1 MVAALKHFMARAG
14 ALFRRAAADQDF
26 AQEFESHLEMLTAD
40 NIARGMS
47 PDEAHRAARI
57 TLGTASSLAMQHR
70 DTRGLP
76 IIEDLMQDLTFAGRL
91 IMRDRWFSG
100 AAVVAIALGIGAN
113 TVGFTIINA
122 AFIRGFAFDE
132 ADRLYAV
139 SWRAGGLRRTAA
151 VADLDDWRAHT
162 TAFLGLAGYSWGAIN
177 VSDDLAVP
185 EQTQG
190 SWVTANFFDVL
201 RQPPL
206 IGRGF
211 IADDER
217 RDADSVVII
226 GYDIWKNRFA
236 SDVSA
241 LGRTLRISGKPA
253 TIIGVMPER
262 MKFPNDSE
270 LWVAFV
276 PTDAELARQ
285 SRPLTVIGRLVDGE
299 SRESGE
305 AQLAAVAARIMT
317 GFPEETKGLSGI
329 RVETLIERFLGSA
342 VKSMFITVM
351 GAVIFVLLI
360 ACANVASLL
369 LSRSIYR
376 SREIAVRFSMGAT
389 RGRIVRQ
396 LLVESVA
403 LSMMGGLAGL
413 VLATAGVRAF
423 DAALQLSQP
432 PYWLSFT
439 IDYRVMAYV
448 AGLCVVTGVL
458 FGMAPALH
466 ISRSNHHDTLKEG
479 GRGATGGR
487 RAARFANGLV
497 VAELVLTIVLL
508 AGAGLMI
515 RSFAVLYSA
524 DPGIEITGLAR
535 MRLQLPPSKYPTAE
549 DRNRFFEQLAP
560 RLDAIAGVSG
570 SAVTTGVPPLDGGE
584 RVVEI
589 AGRPLIEGAEHMF
602 VGTVA
607 STPGYLSVLGVPV
620 LRGRDFN
627 EADGRPGNETV
638 IINQTMAERFF
649 AGLDPIGRQLR
660 FAPANDSTA
669 PPTEAWRTVVGI
681 SRDVLQGSPQDA
693 FRNAVVYLPLRQEAP
708 RTASVLIRSTLPP
721 EAVMADVRRVVQSLD
736 PDQPVFTIQT
746 VAAIFAGARQ
756 MYEIFATLFGALALI
771 GVLLSSVG
779 LYAVTAYAVTQRTQ
793 EIGVRMAIG
802 AQRWQVSWLFV
813 RRGLLQLVVAMAIG
827 LPAALGFAMLVRFR
841 LVDIEPSD
849 PVTMIGIVVVLAGVA
864 LASCLIPVRNAAR
877 VDPVIALRAE

>member
-1 MVAALKHFMARAG
+1 
-14 ALFRRAAADQDF
+14 
-26 AQEFESHLEMLTAD
+26 
-40 NIARGMS
+40 
-47 PDEAHRAARI
+47 
-57 TLGTASSLAMQHR
+57 
-70 DTRGLP
+70 
-76 IIEDLMQDLTFAGRL
+76 
-91 IMRDRWFSG
+91 MRDRWFSA
-100 AAVVAIALGIGAN
+100 AAVFAIALGIGAN

-122 AFIRGFAFDE
+122 AFIRGFAFE
-132 ADRLYAV
+132 QADRLYAV
-139 SWRAGGLRRTAA
+139 SWLAGSLRRGAA
-151 VADLDDWRAHT
+151 VADLEDWRAQA
-162 TAFLGLAGYSWGAIN
+162 TAFSGMAGYSWGAIN
-177 VSDDLAVP
+177 ISDDLAMP

-211 IADDER
+211 TADDQR

-226 GYDIWKNRFA
+226 GYDIWKNRFN
-236 SDVSA
+236 SDPSA

-276 PTDAELARQ
+276 PTDAQLARE
-285 SRPLTVIGRLVDGE
+285 SRPLSVIGRLADGE
-299 SRESGE
+299 SRESGT
-305 AQLAAVAARIMT
+305 AQLAAVASRIMT
-317 GFPEETKGLSGI
+317 DFPEETKGLSGI

-351 GAVIFVLLI
+351 GGVIFVLLI

-376 SREIAVRFSMGAT
+376 SREIAVRFSMGAS
-389 RGRIVRQ
+389 RWRIVRQ
-396 LLVESVA
+396 LLAESVA
-403 LSMMGGLAGL
+403 LATMGGIVGLGLA
-413 VLATAGVRAF
+413 VFGVRAF
-423 DAALQLSQP
+423 DTALQLAQP
-432 PYWLSFT
+432 PYWLVFT
-439 IDYRVMAYV
+439 IDYRVLAYV
-448 AGLCVVTGVL
+448 VGMCVVTGVL

-466 ISRSNHHDTLKEG
+466 VSKNNHHDTLKEG
-479 GRGATGGR
+479 GRGAAGSR

-497 VAELVLTIVLL
+497 IAELTLTIVLL
-508 AGAGLMI
+508 CGAGLML
-515 RSFAVLYSA
+515 RSFAALYSA
-524 DPGIEITGLAR
+524 DPGIALTGLSR
-535 MRLQLPPSKYPTAE
+535 MRLQLPPSNYPNPD
-549 DRNRFFEQLAP
+549 DRNRFFEQLEP
-560 RLDAIAGVSG
+560 RLTAIAGVTG
-570 SAVTTGVPPLDGGE
+570 SAITNGVPPGDGGE

-607 STPGYLSVLGVPV
+607 STPGYLAVLGVPV

-649 AGLDPIGRQLR
+649 AGVDPIGRQLR

-669 PPTEAWRTVVGI
+669 PPTEGWRTVVGI
-681 SRDVLQGSPQDA
+681 SRNVLQGSAQDA

-708 RTASVLIRSTLPP
+708 RIAAVLIRSTLPP
-721 EAVMADVRRVVQSLD
+721 EVVMADVRRVVQALD
-736 PDQPVFTIQT
+736 PDQPVFTIQA
-746 VAAIFAGARQ
+746 VAAIFAQERLI
-756 MYEIFATLFGALALI
+756 YEIFAALFGVLAVIALT
-771 GVLLSSVG
+771 LSSVG

-802 AQRWQVSWLFV
+802 AQRWQVSWLFL
-813 RRGLLQLVVAMAIG
+813 RRGLAQLAIAMAIG

-841 LVDIEPSD
+841 LVEIEPSD
-849 PVTMIGIVVVLAGVA
+849 PVTMIAIVVVLASVA

-877 VDPVIALRAE
+877 VDPVIALRAD